1 MSILQLTGKIFTFTI
16 LSISLD
22 LKAQYLHI
30 VCQIKAGKLIFQ
42 TDSSVGS
49 TFSAELRVR
58 ILPDKLELSQ
68 LKAILK
74 IAFLL
79 FLLKLSYYSF

>member
-1 MSILQLTGKIFTFTI
+1 MILERSLVKLTYQVPICVKYYLRFSRQNSYLI
-16 LSISLD
+16 LRVLD
-22 LKAQYLHI
+22 KRIL
-30 VCQIKAGKLIFQ
+30 
-42 TDSSVGS
+42 DSSVGS
-49 TFSAELRVR
+49 ALSAELRVR

-79 FLLKLSYYSF
+79 YLFKLSYYSF